1 MQNENDANQVCKKK
15 KKFHLQCSLQ
25 INALQFLSSDSSNS
39 SLWFSKEVAK
49 VKDDHEWEIIETTKA
64 LSRTGP
70 LEAYKPKKISLEEEL
85 KVVSPVNVM
94 MQLGNALNWCSFLLI
109 VGSLF
114 NCRLC
119 SSRWT

>member
-1 MQNENDANQVCKKK
+1 M
-15 KKFHLQCSLQ
+15 HCS
-25 INALQFLSSDSSNS
+25 FLSSDSSNQ

-85 KVVSPVNVM
+85 KVVSLVNVM
-94 MQLGNALNWCSFLLI
+94 MQVGNALHWYSFLLI
-109 VGSLF
+109 VGNLF